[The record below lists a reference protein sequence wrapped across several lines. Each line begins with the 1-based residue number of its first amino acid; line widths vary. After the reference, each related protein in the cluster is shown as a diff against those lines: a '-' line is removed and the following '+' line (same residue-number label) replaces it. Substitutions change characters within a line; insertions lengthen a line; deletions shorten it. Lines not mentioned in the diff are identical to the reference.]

1 MPLLDNHQSPPLE
14 SQRKRTSY
22 EVHCMWQGLQEFF
35 SRDFIGITMAQ
46 LTFSFLAVLA
56 GFVGRFVV
64 SLVLKKV
71 AVIASRSKTQIDDIF
86 LDSLHAPLRWAVL
99 IVGIYVAL
107 QILPLPEEPINLA
120 TFVDALFKGV
130 SILLIVWFGIRL
142 SDRLCMRWATLAT
155 DTDSKLDD
163 QAIPIIQ
170 GTVKVFLVLVGIA
183 LFLQNLGYSVGSL
196 IAGLGLGGAALALAS
211 KDTLANLFGAIVIFW
226 DRPFELGDWVIVEGV
241 EGTVEE
247 VGIRTTRVR
256 TFANALVTVPNMKL
270 TTASIV
276 NWSKMKK
283 RRIKMTIGVT
293 YDSKPDQIRTGVKAI
308 QDLIAETPELR
319 DDFYLVRFDSFGP
332 SSLDIF
338 IYCFTATTV
347 WAEFLEVK
355 EQFLLNIMGRF
366 QEIGLEFAFPTQTVH
381 LANSDSDPDAERPA

>member
-1 MPLLDNHQSPPLE
+1 M
-14 SQRKRTSY
+14 
-22 EVHCMWQGLQEFF
+22 
-35 SRDFIGITMAQ
+35 GITMAQ
-46 LTFSFLAVLA
+46 LTYSFLAVLA

-64 SLVLKKV
+64 SVVLKK
-71 AVIASRSKTQIDDIF
+71 AASIVGRSKTKIDDIF
-86 LDSLHAPLRWAVL
+86 VESLASPLRWAVL
-99 IVGIYVAL
+99 IIGIYIAL
-107 QILPLPEEPINLA
+107 RILPLPEEPINIVA
-120 TFVDALFKGV
+120 FVDALFKGV

-142 SDRLCMRWATLAT
+142 SDRLCIHWAALAT
-155 DTDSKLDD
+155 TTDSKLDD

-170 GTVKVFLVLVGIA
+170 GTLKVFLVLVGIA
-183 LFLQNLGYSVGSL
+183 LFLQNMGYSVGSL

-226 DRPFELGDWVIVEGV
+226 DRPFELGDWVVVEGV

-247 VGIRTTRVR
+247 VGLRCTRVR

-283 RRIKMTIGVT
+283 RRIKMTLGVT
-293 YDSKPDQIRTGVKAI
+293 YESKPDQIRAGVKAI
-308 QDLIAETPELR
+308 QDLIEETPELR
-319 DDFYLVRFDSFGP
+319 NDFYLVRFDAFGP

-366 QEIGLEFAFPTQTVH
+366 QEIGLDFAFPTQTVH
-381 LANSDSDPDAERPA
+381 IANPDNNPDAERPA